1 MPEDGEDGGEGDL
14 TTVVPPPP
22 RGENEGAADCRADEK
37 DDEDGSSSRF
47 VFDERVVTILCLFV
61 GRRVGAVVA
70 SNDEFVFVVGYRIL
84 PSPAADTTVDDTTV
98 DDDEA
103 PTTANSKG
111 VEIEGGAAPRKRTD
125 ADTTMILHR

>member
-47 VFDERVVTILCLFV
+47 VFDERVTILCLFV